1 MRAGGE
7 AGTKALMRSLLL
19 FVLLATSACASFESG
34 DLPHLDGWPPRP
46 VAATQHARI
55 EMNGLPDKF
64 SWWPERTRAVFAAS
78 GRFDGVR
85 VGTTGAPE
93 SSHAPRHEV
102 LVRFDVRH
110 DRPDGLPLTRAMM
123 LVCALSAATI
133 PARSVHPFDVRAT
146 FHDSAGKMEGA
157 AFLWAVVEVFPR
169 RVPFATS
176 AVWEIYRP
184 KTNKRGCWTSS
195 VAWSSCAGRTAS

>member
-1 MRAGGE
+1 
-7 AGTKALMRSLLL
+7 MRSLLL

-133 PARSVHPFDVRAT
+133 PARSVHTFDVRAT
-146 FHDSAGKMEGA
+146 FHDSAGNALGSVDRSIRSSTWVGWPLLFALPFAGVGMGE
-157 AFLWAVVEVFPR
+157 LIDDTMRSIVVE
-169 RVPFATS
+169 AS
-176 AVWEIYRP
+176 D
-184 KTNKRGCWTSS
+184 
-195 VAWSSCAGRTAS
+195 AGWL